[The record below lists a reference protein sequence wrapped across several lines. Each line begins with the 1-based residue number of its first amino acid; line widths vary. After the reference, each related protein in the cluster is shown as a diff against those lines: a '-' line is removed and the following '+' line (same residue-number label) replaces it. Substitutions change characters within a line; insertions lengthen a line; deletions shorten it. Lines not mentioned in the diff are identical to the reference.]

1 MYRIAR
7 NLAPILLQML
17 CAAGAIAGGVV
28 VAVLADHHVNATGA
42 AHTAYLAAFACLGMA
57 AIGDLLD
64 KLAEPIAARMER
76 AEQGQ

>member
-7 NLAPILLQML
+7 TLAPILLQML

-28 VAVLADHHVNATGA
+28 VAVLADHQIHAVGA

-57 AIGDLLD
+57 ASGDLLD
-64 KLAEPIAARMER
+64 RLTAPVAARME
-76 AEQGQ
+76 QQDQ